1 MSKATDDASDAFALL
16 RSANPV
22 RLEDIHRELN
32 EERIGAA
39 LAHAYAT
46 LRSKPQPIA
55 RLTEPAARRAPRH
68 ARRLRLV
75 GAAAAVAAAVGVA
88 LTALPALSPDG
99 AEPASAMRLL
109 TAAATIARAQ
119 PAPAPGPG
127 EYRYVKERSGII
139 GGPSDTVEWWIASDG
154 SGRMHRSGAHTIGV
168 WVMTQEDGRGERRVF
183 VEGHDRTPRDATFG
197 PGRFAEF
204 YEQVNPGVLD
214 GRIDRLPSDPEALE
228 VMLRRKLREAR
239 DFNPDPATQ
248 SLQMLQLIEEIL
260 ANPLASPD
268 LRSAAYETA
277 AGLEGVQIRE
287 EAADPVG
294 RPATAIALCSPAIP
308 ARYEVFF
315 DPATSATLGTREV
328 SPVPCDGASSQRSGL
343 TSYGVYLEEATVDS
357 IHQRP

>member
-1 MSKATDDASDAFALL
+1 MSKRTDDESCAFALL

-22 RLEDIHRELN
+22 RLEDIQRELD

-46 LRSKPQPIA
+46 LRGRPQPIA
-55 RLTEPAARRAPRH
+55 RRRTERAGGGSPRH

-88 LTALPALSPDG
+88 LTALPAMLPGG
-99 AEPASAMRLL
+99 AEPARAMRVL
-109 TAAATIARAQ
+109 TAAATVARAQ

-127 EYRYVKERSGII
+127 EYTYVKQRFGII
-139 GGPSDTVEWWIASDG
+139 GGPSGTVEWWIASDG
-154 SGRMHRSGAHTIGV
+154 SGRMHLSGPSTTGV
-168 WVMTQEDGRGERRVF
+168 ITYEDGRGVERRVIL
-183 VEGHDRTPRDATFG
+183 EGHDRTPRDATFG

-214 GRIDRLPSDPEALE
+214 GRIDGLPTDPKALE
-228 VMLRRKLREAR
+228 VMLRRELREER

-277 AGLEGVQIRE
+277 AGLEGVEIRE
-287 EAADPVG
+287 QATDPVG
-294 RPATAIALCSPAIP
+294 RPATAIALCSAAIP

-315 DPATSATLGTREV
+315 DPATSDTLGTREV
-328 SPVPCDGASSQRSGL
+328 HSSCDGANSQRSGL
-343 TSYGVYLEEATVDS
+343 TSYGVYLEQGTVDS
-357 IHQRP
+357 IHHRP